1 MAFITLLMGLV
12 LVYFKLSS
20 KENVFNVKRQDDSI
34 YDKMLYYRG
43 WVIAVLLIVISLAA
57 LLKNAIYFIK

>member
-1 MAFITLLMGLV
+1 MVFITLLIGLV
-12 LVYFKLSS
+12 LIYFKLSS
-20 KENVFNVKRQDDSI
+20 KENVFNVKRDDDSM

-57 LLKNAIYFIK
+57 LF